1 MNQLPL
7 SFSHLS
13 EEDSIEEL
21 HLTNRSFNALT
32 RAGIRTVGEV
42 SRLVSSGRLKSIS
55 GLGKKSISEI
65 KAKLAHVEGLDDSSV
80 DFSVERKINAFSDQ
94 DYVYLSA
101 EDPIEKLNLSRR
113 SFNALT
119 QINIRVVG
127 EVLQLAESGRLRT
140 IRGLGRKCLLEI
152 KENLA
157 QAKILGATG
166 VEAHVYLIPDG
177 VADALSQEDQIEKLN
192 LSTRSFNALS
202 RAGIRTVGRVL
213 QLVKSG
219 ELGRISA
226 LGRESILEIAATF
239 VQIRIKDGVDADNS
253 EKINAI
259 PEEVIRWQAQLVGK
273 QLSRGLLHEN
283 ARIAGRSIKDW
294 LTSIKTPE
302 NNQVYQ
308 VFALILNSSLNMCEE
323 IEFFCNQISQQHY
336 ITTLLSLY
344 GFKANT
350 LEQTGSELGIS
361 RERVRQI
368 RNELVVKLTGGVRA
382 IVETTSINNLKSN
395 PALLR
400 MQSALLIAKDFNLDI
415 TYEQWTQQIQSSG
428 LVGDWISQNF
438 VGTNAIEIMIAMCNL
453 WKEFKIRYLEMP
465 ENLVYAAQL
474 AALGMPNV
482 PAKIPY
488 ARETLSDEVKRLINR
503 HKQHSGAVHAK
514 WLSQESGIGL
524 EGIKDIL
531 QGLDYRTLSEDWFVQ
546 DSPDDSRHISYHDV
560 FHHGLRKM
568 FQYCG
573 PLGIDNVCSGLRHV
587 ISKTKF
593 PIPSPDI
600 MDRLVRIYDYT
611 CEDELYYWD
620 GTYGEELNAGETII
634 MNCFDCFGPV
644 LHHSELVDAF
654 VESDRSFPLLH
665 ATLRRSPLFE
675 TIEVG
680 LYKLR
685 GHNVVYQDIE
695 RARAAGKQQS
705 LDLEE
710 EYDPSGNIML
720 SITLGSVAVGLGT
733 IHCEQFRDLSGNWP
747 CYVDGVNAGELIA
760 TENEFRHLRK
770 SFELLGCKPGDRLK
784 FIFNMWKRTGRN
796 QCTTLNSQMW
806 KSLP

>member
-1 MNQLPL
+1 MNKL
-7 SFSHLS
+7 SLS
-13 EEDSIEEL
+13 YSNLSAEDPIEEL
-21 HLTNRSFNALT
+21 HFTNRSFNALA
-32 RAGIRTVGEV
+32 RAGIRTVGEA
-42 SRLVSSGRLKSIS
+42 SQLVDSGKLKTIS
-55 GLGKKSISEI
+55 GLGGKSISEI
-65 KAKLAHVEGLDDSSV
+65 EAKLAHVKGLDD
-80 DFSVERKINAFSDQ
+80 FSAEGNMNTFSDQ
-94 DYVYLSA
+94 EYVYLST

-119 QINIRVVG
+119 RINIQTIGAVIG
-127 EVLQLAESGRLRT
+127 LAESGRLRT
-140 IRGLGRKCLLEI
+140 IRGLGRKCHLEI
-152 KENLA
+152 KETLTR
-157 QAKILGATG
+157 AKILGAT
-166 VEAHVYLIPDG
+166 EIKAHAYAIPDR
-177 VADALSQEDQIEKLN
+177 VADSLLQEDQIEKLN

-219 ELGRISA
+219 ELGTISA

-239 VQIRIKDGVDADNS
+239 VQIKIEDGKDADNA
-253 EKINAI
+253 EKKNSI

-273 QLSRGLLHEN
+273 QLSRGLLHED
-283 ARIAGRSIKDW
+283 ATIAGKSVKCW
-294 LTSIKTPE
+294 LTSIQTPE
-302 NNQVYQ
+302 NNQIYQ
-308 VFALILNSSLNMCEE
+308 VLALILNSSLNICEE

-336 ITTLLSLY
+336 MTTLLSLY
-344 GFKANT
+344 GFEANT
-350 LEQTGSELGIS
+350 LEQTGSELGLS

-368 RNELVVKLTGGVRA
+368 RNELVVKLTNGVRA
-382 IVETTSINNLKSN
+382 IVETPSTNHLKSN

-400 MQSALLIAKDFNLDI
+400 TQSALLIARDFNLDI
-415 TYEQWTQQIQSSG
+415 TYEQWTQQIHSSG
-428 LVGDWISQNF
+428 LVGDWTSQNF
-438 VGTNAIEIMIAMCNL
+438 VGTNAIEIMIAMYNL
-453 WKEFKIRYLEMP
+453 WKEHKIRHLEMP
-465 ENLVYAAQL
+465 GNLVHAAKL

-482 PAKIPY
+482 PAKILY
-488 ARETLSDEVKRLINR
+488 ARETVSDEVKRLINR
-503 HKQHSGAVHAK
+503 HKQHSGAVQAK

-531 QGLDYRTLSEDWFVQ
+531 QGLGYRTLSEDWFVPR
-546 DSPDDSRHISYHDV
+546 SPDDSRHISYHDV

-573 PLGIDNVCSGLRHV
+573 PLGIDDVCSGLRHV

-620 GTYGEELNAGETII
+620 GTYDEELNAGETVI
-634 MNCFDCFGPV
+634 MNCLDCFGPV

-654 VESDRSFPLLH
+654 IESDRSFPLLH
-665 ATLRRSPLFE
+665 ATLKRSPLFE
-675 TIEVG
+675 TIEFG

-685 GHNVVYQDIE
+685 GHNVVYRDIE
-695 RARAAGKQQS
+695 RARTAGKQQS

-710 EYDPSGNIML
+710 EYHPSGNIVL
-720 SITLGSVAVGLGT
+720 SITLGSVAVGSGT

-747 CYVDGVNAGELIA
+747 CHVNGQDAGELIA

-770 SFELLGCKPGDRLK
+770 SFELLECRPGDRLK
-784 FIFNMWKRTGRN
+784 FTFNMWKRMVVIELARTN
-796 QCTTLNSQMW
+796 AQL
-806 KSLP
+806 